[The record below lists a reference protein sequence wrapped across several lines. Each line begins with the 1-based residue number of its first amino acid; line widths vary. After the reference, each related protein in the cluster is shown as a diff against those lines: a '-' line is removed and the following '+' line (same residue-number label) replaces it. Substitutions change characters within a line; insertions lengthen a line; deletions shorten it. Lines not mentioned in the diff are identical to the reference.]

1 MNMRIF
7 KLAAIST
14 VLLGCTAANAAN
26 AADLTVKGTIAVPG
40 CTVSSDMSGVY
51 DYGPISS
58 SLIQPGTTTTALV
71 PMGNKW
77 TASCSAQTSLTFTV
91 IDNRASSASVVAPT
105 NFGLGNVNGTGK
117 LGYYTVTLSSPTV
130 DGQAVS
136 TFATTGATFT
146 AVSSTPLSTDK
157 KFGWASGN
165 NVLRTG
171 KVFGAMLAVTPN
183 LGGTTTMGG
192 ALSNGANLDGS
203 LTLNFAFGL

>member
-1 MNMRIF
+1 
-7 KLAAIST
+7 
-14 VLLGCTAANAAN
+14 
-26 AADLTVKGTIAVPG
+26 
-40 CTVSSDMSGVY
+40 
-51 DYGPISS
+51 
-58 SLIQPGTTTTALV
+58 
-71 PMGNKW
+71 
-77 TASCSAQTSLTFTV
+77 
-91 IDNRASSASVVAPT
+91 
-105 NFGLGNVNGTGK
+105 
-117 LGYYTVTLSSPTV
+117 V